1 MKKILNDKINI
12 LNLSNDI
19 LVKLNKNNIN
29 TVIELCKLNRKKLKD
44 YNFTLEEIKEITI
57 KLQLN
62 GLDLSKKYK
71 I

>member
-1 MKKILNDKINI
+1 MKKILNNKIES
-12 LNLSNDI
+12 LSFSNDI
-19 LVKLNKNNIN
+19 LNKLKENNIN
-29 TVIELCKLNRKKLKD
+29 SVIDLCSFNRKQLKNC
-44 YNFTLEEIKEITI
+44 NFTLSEIKEITI